1 MQHRLSNLAL
11 KVRRI
16 PQGSGGDKETE
27 RDFGFTFSRAAH
39 NARMIVIT
47 GAAGFIGSNIV
58 AQLNAEGRSDLVV
71 VDDSDH
77 IAARR
82 QLDGLRFETAL
93 DKHALPGWL
102 DRNAASVESVLH
114 MGANSDTTASD
125 RAFMLA
131 NNTDYT
137 RTLWNFCAR
146 NGKRFVYASSAAT
159 YGDGSAGYDDATDPR
174 KLTPLNLYGESKQL
188 FDLWAL
194 DQKEQPAGWAGLKFF
209 NVYGPREDHK
219 GRMASM
225 VYHGYHQI
233 QKTGVVRL
241 FKPGRPDVTDARR
254 DFIYV
259 KDAAAAVLHFARAPQ
274 DKVRGLFNVGTG
286 EARSFTALIEAVFS
300 ALKKAPNIE
309 FIEMPEDL
317 KGKYQYFTQATIA
330 RLRASGYTAPLHSL
344 EVGVRDYVVN
354 YLAR

>member
-1 MQHRLSNLAL
+1 
-11 KVRRI
+11 
-16 PQGSGGDKETE
+16 
-27 RDFGFTFSRAAH
+27 
-39 NARMIVIT
+39 MIVIT

-58 AQLNAEGRSDLVV
+58 AQLNAQGRTDLVV
-71 VDDSDH
+71 VDDPDH

-82 QLDGLRFETAL
+82 QLSGLKFDTAL
-93 DKHALPGWL
+93 EKGALPAWL
-102 DRNAASVESVLH
+102 DQNTKQVESILH

-131 NNTDYT
+131 NNTEYT

-159 YGDGSAGYDDATDPR
+159 YGDGSAGYDDTCDPT
-174 KLTPLNLYGESKQL
+174 KLAPLNLYGESKQL

-194 DQKEQPAGWAGLKFF
+194 EQKEQPSGWAGLKFF

-225 VYHGYHQI
+225 VFHGYHQI
-233 QKTGVVRL
+233 QKTGMVRL
-241 FKPGRPDVTDARR
+241 FRPAQPDIADARR

-259 KDAAAAVLHFARAPQ
+259 KDAAGAVLHFSTAPREN
-274 DKVRGLFNVGTG
+274 VRGLFNVGTG
-286 EARSFTALIEAVFS
+286 QARSFTALIESVFF
-300 ALKKAPNIE
+300 ALERAPNIE
-309 FIEMPEDL
+309 YIPMPEDL
-317 KGKYQYFTQATIA
+317 RGKYQYFTQATIGK
-330 RLRASGYTAPLHSL
+330 LRASGYTAPLHSL
-344 EVGVRDYVVN
+344 EDGVRDYVVN

>member
-1 MQHRLSNLAL
+1 MR
-11 KVRRI
+11 
-16 PQGSGGDKETE
+16 G
-27 RDFGFTFSRAAH
+27 
-39 NARMIVIT
+39 MIVIT

-58 AQLNAEGRSDLVV
+58 AQLNAQGRTDLVV
-71 VDDSDH
+71 VDDPDH

-82 QLDGLRFETAL
+82 QLSGLKFESAL
-93 DKHALPGWL
+93 EKNALPGWL
-102 DRNAASVESVLH
+102 DAHAKQVESILH

-137 RTLWNFCAR
+137 RTLWNFCVR

-159 YGDGSAGYDDATDPR
+159 YGDGSAGYDDATDPK
-174 KLTPLNLYGESKQL
+174 KLTPLNLYGESKHL

-194 DQKEQPAGWAGLKFF
+194 EQKDQPAGWAGLKFF

-241 FKPGRPDVTDARR
+241 FKPAQPDIADARR

-259 KDAAAAVLHFARAPQ
+259 KDAAAAVLHFSRAPQ
-274 DKVRGLFNVGTG
+274 EKARGLFNVGTG
-286 EARSFTALIEAVFS
+286 QARSFTALIESVFF
-300 ALKKAPNIE
+300 ALKKTPNIE
-309 FIEMPEDL
+309 YIEMPEDL
-317 KGKYQYFTQATIA
+317 RGKYQYFTQATIA
-330 RLRASGYTAPLHSL
+330 KLRASGFSENIHSL
-344 EVGVRDYVVN
+344 EDGVRDYVVN

>member
-1 MQHRLSNLAL
+1 
-11 KVRRI
+11 
-16 PQGSGGDKETE
+16 
-27 RDFGFTFSRAAH
+27 
-39 NARMIVIT
+39 MIVIT

-58 AQLNAEGRSDLVV
+58 AQLNAQGRTDLVV
-71 VDDSDH
+71 ADDPDH

-82 QLDGLRFETAL
+82 QLTGLKFETAL
-93 DKHALPGWL
+93 EKNALPAWL
-102 DRNAASVESVLH
+102 DANAKQVESILH

-125 RAFMLA
+125 RKFMLA
-131 NNTDYT
+131 NNTEYT

-159 YGDGSAGYDDATDPR
+159 YGNGSAGYDDATNPR

-194 DQKEQPAGWAGLKFF
+194 EQKEQPTGWAGLKFF

-225 VYHGYHQI
+225 VFHGYHQI
-233 QKTGVVRL
+233 KKNGMVRL
-241 FKPGRPDVTDARR
+241 FKPAVPDIADARR

-259 KDAAAAVLHFARAPQ
+259 KDAAAAVLHFSIAPQ
-274 DKVRGLFNVGTG
+274 EKARGLFNVGTG
-286 EARSFTALIEAVFS
+286 QARSFTALIESVFI
-300 ALKKAPNIE
+300 ALKRAPNIE
-309 FIEMPEDL
+309 YIPMPEDL
-317 KGKYQYFTQATIA
+317 RGKYQYFTQATIA
-330 RLRASGYTAPLHSL
+330 KLRASGYTEPMYSL
-344 EVGVRDYVVN
+344 EDGVRDYVVN